1 MSYQI
6 NKTNGALLVDLADGQ
21 IDNSSTDIT
30 LIGRN
35 YKGFGEFINENFVSV
50 LENFANTLPPAN
62 PITGQLWWDTSTNR
76 LKVYTGTE
84 FTSGGGPIVSATEPN
99 MVEGDLWINNE
110 SKQMYFY
117 DGNQTYLLGPEY
129 SAFQGISGTKIATV
143 LDNQSTSRTVVQFYI
158 GNTIVGIYSKI
169 SFTPSVGAVTALG
182 GLSSTIQKGF
192 NVVDADFKWNGT
204 ATRADALID
213 ATGTSRLAA
222 QFLPADTNGT
232 TSGAL
237 IIQNSQGLTVGTSQ
251 NNKLY
256 VLGTSFVTENQLT
269 DHDWRVRVR
278 TTDGPIDALYI
289 DTSTKRVGLFQDSP
303 QYTLDV
309 NGSARIAGDLI
320 IEGSRI
326 GIETEVLR
334 VKDKNIELGITDDST
349 VIDDATADGG
359 GIILQSQ
366 AGGKE
371 FVWDLAT
378 NSWTSNVGINL
389 AGTALKSSGITLIQG
404 TSAPG
409 ITSLGAL
416 QSVDIDNVNIDGNK
430 ITSNISGLQIES
442 AGTVLVTNN
451 QKIGGVAD
459 PTDAQD
465 VATKSYVDSAINLE
479 TLSFALDVTG
489 LTNAQVALVIND
501 IAPAAT
507 KENGTEAKIHCTDTT
522 SATATFTGANLISA
536 LQKTQ
541 VAVQAL
547 DGNGDDDGSA
557 SVLGDITFID
567 VTGQVSLTVDRS
579 LKLFRVVGGSWAYI
593 EDLTSSV

>member
-84 FTSGGGPIVSATEPN
+84 FTTGGGPIVSATQPN
-99 MVEGDLWINNE
+99 MVEGDLWINSE
-110 SKQMYFY
+110 SKQMYFF
-117 DGNQTYLLGPEY
+117 DGNQPFLLGPAY
-129 SAFQGISGTKIATV
+129 STFQGITGSQVATV
-143 LDNQSTSRTVVQFYI
+143 LDNQSTSRTIIQFYI
-158 GNTIVGIYSKI
+158 GNTLTGIYSKI
-169 SFTPSVGAVTALG
+169 DFTPSVGAATSVGNLAL
-182 GLSSTIQKGF
+182 IKKGF
-192 NVVDADFKWNGT
+192 NVIDADFKWNGT

-213 ATGTSRLAA
+213 ATGATRLAA

-232 TSGAL
+232 TSGSL

-251 NNKLY
+251 NNKMY
-256 VLGTSFVTENQLT
+256 ILGTSYVTENQLT

-278 TTDGPIDALYI
+278 TTDGPIDAFYI
-289 DTSTKRVGLFQDSP
+289 DTSEKKVGLFTATP
-303 QYTLDV
+303 AYTLDV
-309 NGSARIAGDLI
+309 NGDARIKGNLI
-320 IEGSRI
+320 IEGDRI
-326 GIETEVLR
+326 GVETETLR

-349 VIDDATADGG
+349 LIDDITADEGG
-359 GIILQSQ
+359 VILQSS
-366 AGGKE
+366 GGSKE
-371 FVWDLAT
+371 FVWRQST
-378 NSWTSNVGINL
+378 NAWTTNVNINL
-389 AGTALKSSGITLIQG
+389 DGTALKSNGITLIQG

-416 QSVDIDNVNIDGNK
+416 QSVDIDNVNIDGNT
-430 ITSNISGLQIES
+430 ISSSNSGLQITS
-442 AGTVLVTNN
+442 AGTILVTNN

-465 VATKSYVDSAINLE
+465 VATKAYVDSAINLE
-479 TLSFALDVTG
+479 TLSFALDITG
-489 LTNAQVALVIND
+489 LTNTQVALVIND

-507 KENGTEAKIHCTDTT
+507 KQNGTEARVHCTDTQ
-522 SATATFTGANLISA
+522 SATATFTGADLIAS
-536 LQKTQ
+536 LQKTE

-547 DGNGDDDGSA
+547 DGSGNDDGSV
-557 SVLGDITFID
+557 SVLDDITFVD
-567 VTGQVSLTVDRS
+567 VTGNVSLTVARS
-579 LKLFRVVGGSWAYI
+579 LKLFRVVGGAWAYI